1 MGNFIFSINTETF
14 DICKNKDNRKKLL
27 IRRFVVS
34 KMGKGEGGRVIV
46 PKCCFCIDLK
56 TGVLVL
62 GILSSIF
69 TGISSIVYLVYFVGT
84 LMGKKTGNDLSNF
97 GFIDKASHED
107 FSAMINGRLAE
118 SIVGMIICVIY
129 FVASILLSVGAS
141 KGNPKLLILW
151 MIVSLVNIIWCI
163 VSIILVFVL
172 TASNDPRYNWGL
184 FGTFVVSMLLTVY
197 FEIVVLSLYNKLNN
211 NSAPQFT

>member
-1 MGNFIFSINTETF
+1 
-14 DICKNKDNRKKLL
+14 
-27 IRRFVVS
+27 
-34 KMGKGEGGRVIV
+34 V

-163 VSIILVFVL
+163 VSIILVFAL
-172 TASNDPRYNWGL
+172 TASNDPTYNWGL

-211 NSAPQFT
+211 NTAPQIT

>member
-1 MGNFIFSINTETF
+1 
-14 DICKNKDNRKKLL
+14 
-27 IRRFVVS
+27 
-34 KMGKGEGGRVIV
+34 V

-163 VSIILVFVL
+163 VSIILVFAL
-172 TASNDPRYNWGL
+172 TASNDPTYKTIFFFLLILLPTYPTYNWGL

-211 NSAPQFT
+211 NTAPQIT